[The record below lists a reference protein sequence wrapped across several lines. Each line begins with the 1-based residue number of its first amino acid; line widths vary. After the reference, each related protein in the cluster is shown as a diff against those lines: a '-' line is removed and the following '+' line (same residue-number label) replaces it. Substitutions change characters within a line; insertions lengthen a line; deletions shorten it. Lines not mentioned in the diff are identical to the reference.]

1 MASADWALPV
11 QLCCPQTDGIAGL
24 ENENNQEVANIG
36 KRSSWL
42 PLAVDLVFQP
52 VLQSVP
58 RSKAP
63 ISVLQTSSE
72 TTEIWLGLLGSMT
85 NG

>member
-11 QLCCPQTDGIAGL
+11 QLCCPQTGGIAGL

-42 PLAVDLVFQP
+42 PLAVDPVFQP
-52 VLQSVP
+52 VQQSCREAGP
-58 RSKAP
+58 DLS
-63 ISVLQTSSE
+63 TSDS
-72 TTEIWLGLLGSMT
+72 L
-85 NG
+85 